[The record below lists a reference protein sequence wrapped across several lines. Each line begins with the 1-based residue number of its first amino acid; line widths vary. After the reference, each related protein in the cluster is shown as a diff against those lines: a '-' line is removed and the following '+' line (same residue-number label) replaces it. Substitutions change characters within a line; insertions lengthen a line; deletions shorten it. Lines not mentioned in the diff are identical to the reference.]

1 MNSDVLRATAA
12 ALVAPG
18 KGILAADESSG
29 TIKKRFDSIG
39 VESTEDNRRT
49 YRELLFTAP
58 YIEESISGVILYDE
72 TIRQQATDGRPLSEV
87 LSAQGVIPGIKVDK
101 GAHPL
106 PGCPGESVTE
116 GLDGLRDRLA
126 EYSQLGARFAKW
138 RAVIAIDDVLPSR
151 RCIEANAHALARYAA
166 LCQEADIV
174 PIVEPE
180 VLMDGAHTIDR
191 CEEVTTQVLH
201 CHYHALH
208 EHGVELEG
216 TLLKPNMVIPGKASG
231 TVATPEE
238 VAVASIR
245 AYSRSV
251 PAAVPGIVFLS
262 GGQSPDEATLNLN
275 AMNAMGAHPWEL
287 SFSYG
292 RALQQPV
299 LQVWMGSAANHDSA
313 QQAFLHVSRANSQAR
328 YGTFKMAA

>member
-1 MNSDVLRATAA
+1 MNSDVLRATAS

-29 TIKKRFDSIG
+29 TIKNRFDSIE
-39 VESTEDNRRT
+39 VESTEENRRA
-49 YRELLFTAP
+49 YRELLFTSP
-58 YIEESISGVILYDE
+58 HIEESISGVILYDE
-72 TIRQQATDGRPLSEV
+72 TIRQMASDGRPLSEV
-87 LSAQGVIPGIKVDK
+87 LSSQGVIPGIKVDG

-106 PGCPGESVTE
+106 PGCPGESVTD
-116 GLDGLRDRLA
+116 GLDGLRERLA

-138 RAVIAIDDVLPSR
+138 RAVIAIDDVLPSL

-166 LCQEADIV
+166 LCQEANIV

-180 VLMDGAHTIDR
+180 VLMDGAHTIER

-201 CHYHALH
+201 YHYHALH
-208 EHGVELEG
+208 QHGVELEG

-231 TVATPEE
+231 TTATPEE
-238 VAVASIR
+238 VAEASVR
-245 AYSRSV
+245 TYNRSV

-262 GGQSPDEATLNLN
+262 GGQSPEEATLNLN

-299 LQVWMGSAANHDSA
+299 LKAWMGNSTNHERA
-313 QQAFLHVSRANSQAR
+313 QITFLGVSRANSQAR
-328 YGTFKMAA
+328 YGTYKMAA

>member
-1 MNSDVLRATAA
+1 M
-12 ALVAPG
+12 
-18 KGILAADESSG
+18 
-29 TIKKRFDSIG
+29 
-39 VESTEDNRRT
+39 ESTEDNRRG
-49 YRELLFTAP
+49 YRELLFTSP
-58 YIEESISGVILYDE
+58 HIEESISGVILYDE
-72 TIRQQATDGRPLSEV
+72 TIRQQASDGRPLSEV
-87 LSAQGVIPGIKVDK
+87 LSSQGVIPGIKVDK

-106 PGCPGESVTE
+106 PGCSGESVTE
-116 GLDGLRDRLA
+116 GLDGLRERLA

-138 RAVIAIDDVLPSR
+138 RAVIAIDDVLPSL

-166 LCQEADIV
+166 LCQEADLV

-201 CHYHALH
+201 LHYHALH
-208 EHGVELEG
+208 QHGVELEG

-231 TVATPEE
+231 TTATPEE
-238 VAVASIR
+238 VAAASIR
-245 AYSRSV
+245 TYNRSV

-262 GGQSPDEATLNLN
+262 GGQSPEEATLNLN

-299 LQVWMGSAANHDSA
+299 LQAWMGESVNHDGA
-313 QQAFLHVSRANSQAR
+313 QQAFLNVSRANSQRALR
-328 YGTFKMAA
+328 HLQDGRLTFLAAGMP